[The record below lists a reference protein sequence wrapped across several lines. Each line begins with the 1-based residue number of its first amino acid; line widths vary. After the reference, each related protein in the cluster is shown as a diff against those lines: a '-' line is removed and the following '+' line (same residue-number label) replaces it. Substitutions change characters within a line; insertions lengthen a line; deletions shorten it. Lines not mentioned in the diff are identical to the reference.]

1 MILDGKKTAEVIKNE
16 IKSEIEKNNY
26 QINLATVLVG
36 DDPASKLYIRNK
48 KKACDNVGINI
59 FIYDFFISIIIG
71 MPSLSSILY
80 QQSSGDVVHLASSC
94 WTLFS

>member
-48 KKACDNVGINI
+48 KKACDYVGINI
-59 FIYDFFISIIIG
+59 FIY
-71 MPSLSSILY
+71 
-80 QQSSGDVVHLASSC
+80 
-94 WTLFS
+94 